1 MKIRAT
7 RLSLT
12 LMLALTVSPIVS
24 AQDSLRDWNVVQAL
38 TPGTELIVETKTPET
53 VKGKLSS
60 VADTTLNLSR
70 DGKSVVIEQKQVH
83 RIYLIDKRSRTSSA
97 LRGAAKGA
105 YVGARMSRGRSYS
118 YLETPKKYLL
128 GGAVVG
134 AVIEGRNRKGQLI
147 YESK

>member
-7 RLSLT
+7 RLSLA

-24 AQDSLRDWNVVQAL
+24 AQDSLQDWGVVQAL
-38 TPGTELIVETKTPET
+38 AAGTELIVETKTPET
-53 VKGKLSS
+53 IKGKLSN
-60 VADTTLNLSR
+60 VTDTTLNLSR
-70 DGKSVVIEQKQVH
+70 DGTNIALDRQQIH
-83 RIYLIDKRSRTSSA
+83 RIYLIDKRSRTRSA

-105 YVGARMSRGRSYS
+105 YIGARISRGRSYS
-118 YLETPKKYLL
+118 YLETPKTYLL

-134 AVIEGRNRKGQLI
+134 AVMESRNRKGQLI